1 MIRYLLFAVF
11 SLGAGVVFGQRD
23 TTKKQSIDI
32 TSSYKPVL
40 RNATKINFAGSQLA
54 TDSSRPA
61 LTYNIP
67 SQNLFYSYRPIS
79 LKPLALLQDTSLYLG
94 SRNFVKAGFGNYN
107 TPYLSVGLSTGD
119 GKTSLVNL
127 TGDYIQSK
135 GKIKNQDYSLLN
147 VQAAGSYFL
156 PKQELYGSVGI
167 SSSLYY
173 LYGYDHNLYD
183 FKKENVRQ
191 QLQNVSIK
199 AGFKNTVAN
208 DAGISY
214 DPNIEL
220 NFFSSR
226 DKVSETNIIF
236 NLPVEK
242 PFGDQF
248 SFKADFKADLT
259 SYNTKNYVPANAKI
273 TNNIIQVTPSLNY
286 RTDILK
292 VHAGVTPTW
301 NNDKFELLPDI
312 FAEAQVPSKTF
323 SVQAGFTGSYVKNN
337 YKNLTDINPYLAPVF
352 TQLNTKQTELYGGI
366 KASVAKHF
374 NLSAKAA
381 ILRYNDLPFFINDT
395 ASDNK
400 SFVLSNE
407 KKATNF
413 RLHGDIGYI
422 NQDKFSFTGGITFN
436 GYTSI
441 TDNAR
446 AWHTIP
452 VEITG
457 SLRWWAYKTVL
468 IKADA
473 YIFDGSNYLTKGNTG
488 KPLTGGTDISA
499 GAEIKLNKQFS
510 IWAGVN
516 NILNDRYERWHNY
529 EVYGTNFLGG
539 IIVHF

>member
-1 MIRYLLFAVF
+1 MIRYILFTA
-11 SLGAGVVFGQRD
+11 LVFGSNILLAQRD

-40 RNATKINFAGSQLA
+40 RSVVKINFAGSQLNA
-54 TDSSRPA
+54 DTSRPA
-61 LTYNIP
+61 LNYNIP
-67 SQNLFYSYRPIS
+67 SQNLFYAYRPVS
-79 LKPLALLQDTSLYLG
+79 LKPLALEQDTSLYLG
-94 SRNFVKAGFGNYN
+94 NRNFVKAGIGNYN
-107 TPYLSVGLSTGD
+107 TPFASVGLSIGD

-127 TGDYIQSK
+127 IGDYIQSK

-147 VQAAGSYFL
+147 VKAAGSYFL

-199 AGFKNTVAN
+199 AGFKNTVQN
-208 DAGISY
+208 ELGINY
-214 DPNIEL
+214 DPNVDIS
-220 NFFSSR
+220 FFSSK

-236 NLPVEK
+236 KLPLEK
-242 PFGDQF
+242 AFGDDF
-248 SFKADFKADLT
+248 TFKADFTADIT
-259 SYNTKNYVPANAKI
+259 SYSTKNYVPSNAKI
-273 TNNIIQVTPSLNY
+273 NNNIIQVTPSLNY
-286 RTDILK
+286 KTDILK
-292 VHAGVTPTW
+292 LHAGATPTW
-301 NNDKFELLPDI
+301 NNDKFELLPDV
-312 FAEAQVPSKTF
+312 FAEAQVPNKTF
-323 SVQAGFTGSYVKNN
+323 AVQAGLIGSYIKNN

-352 TQLNTKQTELYGGI
+352 TQLNTKQIEVYGGL

-374 NLSAKAA
+374 NFSAKAA
-381 ILRYNDLPFFINDT
+381 ILRYTDLPFFINDT
-395 ASDNK
+395 ALDNK

-413 RLHGDIGYI
+413 RIHGDIGYI

-446 AWHTIP
+446 AWHTLP
-452 VEITG
+452 VEIKS
-457 SLRWWAYKTVL
+457 SLRWWAYKSVL

-473 YIFDGSNYLTKGNTG
+473 YIFDGSNYLTKANVG

-499 GAEIKLNKQFS
+499 GAEIKINKQFS
-510 IWAGVN
+510 IWADVN
-516 NILNDRYERWHNY
+516 NILNDKYERWHNY
-529 EVYGTNFLGG
+529 EVYGTSFLGG